1 MSKRRVVV
9 SGIGVI
15 SPVGN
20 SKQEFWNSLC
30 QGKSG
35 IKRIS
40 QIEPSLFSSQVAG
53 EVKDFRPEDFSLSP
67 KEIRRKERF
76 VQFALAVT
84 HEAIEDSNLILEQV
98 NLERIGVLLGSGI
111 GSLKII
117 EEQHKRFLQE
127 GPGRISPFL
136 IPKLITNMAAGEVAI
151 HFGLQGP
158 NFCIT
163 TACASASHALAAALS
178 LLRED
183 KADIIVSGGTE
194 SAITD
199 LGLGGFCAARS
210 LSTHYNDQPEKS
222 SRPFDRK
229 RDGFVMAEGAGI
241 LILEELDHALRRNA
255 PIYCELAG
263 YGMSDDAY
271 HVTAPH
277 PQGRGAAQCMAL
289 ALKDAEVSPQD
300 ISYINAHGTSTI
312 LNDKTETL
320 AIKKVFKDFA
330 KKVPVSST
338 KSMTGHLLGA
348 AGGVEAA
355 VCCLAIKEKII
366 PPTINYEY
374 PDPDCDL
381 DYVPNTARRKDVRI
395 ALSNSLGF
403 GGHNVSLIFK
413 EYR

>member
-1 MSKRRVVV
+1 M
-9 SGIGVI
+9 
-15 SPVGN
+15 
-20 SKQEFWNSLC
+20 
-30 QGKSG
+30 
-35 IKRIS
+35 
-40 QIEPSLFSSQVAG
+40 
-53 EVKDFRPEDFSLSP
+53 
-67 KEIRRKERF
+67 
-76 VQFALAVT
+76 AVT

>member
-1 MSKRRVVV
+1 MAKKRVVV
-9 SGIGVI
+9 TGIGII

-35 IKRIS
+35 IKRIT
-40 QIEPSLFSSQVAG
+40 QIDSSLFSSQVAG
-53 EVKDFRPEDFSLSP
+53 EVQDFQPENFSLSA
-67 KEIRRKERF
+67 KEVRRKERF
-76 VQFALAVT
+76 VQFALAAAQQT
-84 HEAIEDSNLILEQV
+84 IEDSQLNLEQE

-111 GSLKII
+111 GSLRVI
-117 EEQHKRFLQE
+117 EEQHKRFLE
-127 GPGRISPFL
+127 GGPRRISPFL

-163 TACASASHALAAALS
+163 TACASASHSLAVAIS

-183 KADIIVSGGTE
+183 KADIIISGGTE
-194 SAITD
+194 SAITN
-199 LGLGGFCAARS
+199 LALGGFCAARS
-210 LSTHYNDQPEKS
+210 LSTHYNDQPEKA

-229 RDGFVMAEGAGI
+229 RDGFIMAEGAGI
-241 LILEELDHALRRNA
+241 LVLEGLEHALKRNA
-255 PIYCELAG
+255 RIYCELAG

-277 PQGRGAAQCMAL
+277 PEGKGAAQCMAL
-289 ALKDAEVSPQD
+289 ALKDAGLNPED
-300 ISYINAHGTSTI
+300 ISYINAHGTSTL

-320 AIKKVFKDFA
+320 AIKEVFGDA
-330 KKVPVSST
+330 ARTVPVSST

-366 PPTINYEY
+366 PPTINYDY

-381 DYVPNTARRKDVRI
+381 DCVPNTARQKDVQI

-403 GGHNVSLIFK
+403 GGHNVSLIFR
-413 EYR
+413 EYK

>member
-1 MSKRRVVV
+1 
-9 SGIGVI
+9 
-15 SPVGN
+15 
-20 SKQEFWNSLC
+20 
-30 QGKSG
+30 
-35 IKRIS
+35 
-40 QIEPSLFSSQVAG
+40 
-53 EVKDFRPEDFSLSP
+53 
-67 KEIRRKERF
+67 
-76 VQFALAVT
+76 
-84 HEAIEDSNLILEQV
+84 V

>member
-53 EVKDFRPEDFSLSP
+53 EVKDFHPEDFSLSP

-76 VQFALAVT
+76 VQFALAAT

-98 NLERIGVLLGSGI
+98 NLERVGVLLGSGI

-117 EEQHKRFLQE
+117 EEQYKRFLQE

-277 PQGRGAAQCMAL
+277 PQGRGA
-289 ALKDAEVSPQD
+289 V
-300 ISYINAHGTSTI
+300 T
-312 LNDKTETL
+312 
-320 AIKKVFKDFA
+320 
-330 KKVPVSST
+330 
-338 KSMTGHLLGA
+338 
-348 AGGVEAA
+348 
-355 VCCLAIKEKII
+355 
-366 PPTINYEY
+366 
-374 PDPDCDL
+374 
-381 DYVPNTARRKDVRI
+381 
-395 ALSNSLGF
+395 
-403 GGHNVSLIFK
+403 
-413 EYR
+413 

>member
-53 EVKDFRPEDFSLSP
+53 EVKDFHPEDFSLSP

-76 VQFALAVT
+76 VQFALAAT

-98 NLERIGVLLGSGI
+98 NLERVGVLLGSGI

-117 EEQHKRFLQE
+117 EEQYKRFLQE

-381 DYVPNTARRKDVRI
+381 DYVPNTAREKDVRI

>member
-1 MSKRRVVV
+1 MAKKRVVV
-9 SGIGVI
+9 TGIGII

-35 IKRIS
+35 IKRIT
-40 QIEPSLFSSQVAG
+40 QIDSSLFSSQVAG
-53 EVKDFRPEDFSLSP
+53 EVQDFQPENFSLSA
-67 KEIRRKERF
+67 KEVRRKERF
-76 VQFALAVT
+76 VQFALAAAQQT
-84 HEAIEDSNLILEQV
+84 IEDSQLNLEQE

-111 GSLKII
+111 GSLRVI
-117 EEQHKRFLQE
+117 EEQHKRFLE
-127 GPGRISPFL
+127 GGPRRISPFL

-163 TACASASHALAAALS
+163 TACASASHSLAVAIS

-183 KADIIVSGGTE
+183 KADIIISGGTE
-194 SAITD
+194 SAITN
-199 LGLGGFCAARS
+199 LALGGFCAARS
-210 LSTHYNDQPEKS
+210 LSTHYNDQPEKA

-229 RDGFVMAEGAGI
+229 RDGFIMAEGAGI
-241 LILEELDHALRRNA
+241 LVLEGLEHALKRNA
-255 PIYCELAG
+255 RIYCELAG

-277 PQGRGAAQCMAL
+277 PEGKGAAQCMAL
-289 ALKDAEVSPQD
+289 ALKDAGLNPED
-300 ISYINAHGTSTI
+300 ISYINAHGTSTL

-320 AIKKVFKDFA
+320 AIKEVFGDA
-330 KKVPVSST
+330 ARTVPVSST

-348 AGGVEAA
+348 AGGIEAA
-355 VCCLAIKEKII
+355 VCCLAIKEKVI

-381 DYVPNTARRKDVRI
+381 DYVPNTAREKDIQI

-403 GGHNVSLIFK
+403 GGHNVSLIFR
-413 EYR
+413 EYK

>member
-1 MSKRRVVV
+1 MSKRRVVI
-9 SGIGVI
+9 SGIGII

-35 IKRIS
+35 VERIS
-40 QIEPSLFSSQVAG
+40 QIDPSLFSSQVAG
-53 EVKDFRPEDFSLSP
+53 EVQDFQPENFSLSA
-67 KEIRRKERF
+67 KEIRRKEKF
-76 VQFALAVT
+76 VQFALAAT
-84 HEAIEDSNLILEQV
+84 QQAIEDSQLNLEQE

-111 GSLKII
+111 GSLRVV
-117 EEQHKRFLQE
+117 EEQHKRFLE
-127 GPGRISPFL
+127 GGPRRISPFL

-163 TACASASHALAAALS
+163 TACASASHSLAIALS
-178 LLRED
+178 FLCED

-199 LGLGGFCAARS
+199 LALGGFCAARS
-210 LSTHYNDQPEKS
+210 LSTHYNQQPERA
-222 SRPFDRK
+222 SRPFDK
-229 RDGFVMAEGAGI
+229 ERDGFVMAEGAGI
-241 LILEELDHALRRNA
+241 LILEELEHALKRNA
-255 PIYCELAG
+255 RIHCELAG

-277 PQGRGAAQCMAL
+277 PEGKGAAQCMDL
-289 ALKDAEVSPQD
+289 ALKDAGVNPED
-300 ISYINAHGTSTI
+300 ISYINAHGTSTL

-320 AIKKVFKDFA
+320 AIKKVFGDA
-330 KKVPVSST
+330 ARTVPVSST

-348 AGGVEAA
+348 AGGIEAA

-381 DYVPNTARRKDVRI
+381 DYVPNTARQKDVQI

-413 EYR
+413 EYK